1 MNTPRL
7 SRRLSLE
14 APTRTADGAGGFTQG
29 WTALGTLWA
38 EVAPAA
44 PRLAAQPG
52 ATESRLPLRI
62 TVRGAPFGSPSR
74 PEAGQRIRDG
84 TRIFPIASVAEDFG
98 GRFLLCLAHE
108 EAAL

>member
-1 MNTPRL
+1 MRTPRL

-14 APTRTADGAGGFTQG
+14 APTRLSDGAGGFTQG
-29 WTALGTLWA
+29 WIALGTLWA

-52 ATESRLPLRI
+52 ATETRLPLKI
-62 TVRGAPFGSPSR
+62 IVRGAPFGSPSR
-74 PEAGQRIRDG
+74 PEAGQRFRDG
-84 TRIFPIASVAEDFG
+84 TRVFPISSVSDDLG